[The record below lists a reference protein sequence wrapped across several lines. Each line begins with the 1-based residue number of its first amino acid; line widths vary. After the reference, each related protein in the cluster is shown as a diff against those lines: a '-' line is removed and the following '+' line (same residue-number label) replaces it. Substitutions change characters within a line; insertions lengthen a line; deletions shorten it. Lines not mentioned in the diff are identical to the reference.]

1 MLFLRCANIAPAD
14 PLANQSQTL
23 LGIITDPISQDKL
36 SGLSIP
42 LSEEAVA
49 LLESTCLESN
59 LNIRHILE
67 HKPLSKFQDILNN
80 FNILRTLKES
90 NELNAVTQQ
99 FQLAETCEWQPFLGH
114 PKQKEF
120 PGLLKS
126 AYKSLADKKIKQL
139 YSDSTSIE
147 SAQCPK
153 TIQSRY

>member
-23 LGIITDPISQDKL
+23 LGIIMNTDPNSQDRL
-36 SGLSIP
+36 LGLSIP
-42 LSEEAVA
+42 LSEEAVS

-80 FNILRTLKES
+80 LDILRTLKES

-114 PKQKEF
+114 P
-120 PGLLKS
+120 
-126 AYKSLADKKIKQL
+126 
-139 YSDSTSIE
+139 
-147 SAQCPK
+147 
-153 TIQSRY
+153 